1 MRLPSVEFGKG
12 SAVSQSL
19 FDKPS
24 TLLEPKRKYCP
35 TLCFRDVA
43 FVLMQ
48 VNTRRLLWGITSC
61 GSQLISDRNYG
72 SGRSIAGQPLLW
84 SVEYGSSERV
94 VDLGRF
100 KATKM
105 LNILLMC

>member
-1 MRLPSVEFGKG
+1 MRLPSVELWEG

-19 FDKPS
+19 SDQPS
-24 TLLEPKRKYCP
+24 TLLEPKREYCP

-48 VNTRRLLWGITSC
+48 VNTRRLLWGITNC

-72 SGRSIAGQPLLW
+72 SGRSIAGQPLPW

-94 VDLGRF
+94 VDFGRF
-100 KATKM
+100 DATEM
-105 LNILLMC
+105 LDILLM